1 MEKKLPIGMTDFRKL
16 IETNCYYVDK
26 TKFIEDILQDG
37 AEVNLFTRPRRFGK
51 SINLSMLKYFF
62 NKVGVAELERNRN
75 LFRGLYIEKSLA
87 FSKQGKYPVIYISF
101 KDIKSNS
108 FEEAIEDI
116 KNIMFRLFNEFS
128 YIKERLNEAEKNVFD
143 ISWLMKGNIS
153 QLKFSLKNLCDF
165 LEKYYSEKVII
176 LIDEYDTPLVN
187 AYEKGYYYDMLNFFK
202 VFYSSALK
210 DNDSLK
216 FGIMTGIIKV
226 TQAGIFSDLNNLK
239 INNILSNNYDEYFGF
254 TEKEVNEILSNFSIK
269 RDKKKEVK
277 NWYNGYKFGEKEIYN
292 PWSILNFISEK
303 KTLSFWL
310 NTSDN
315 FLIKD
320 ILKKADN
327 ELFEDLKKLFSG
339 DSIIKTVEQ
348 NLNLKDNLEN
358 NDIWNL
364 MLYSGYL
371 TINQNIVDNTYALKI
386 PNMEIRKFFKE
397 KFIDIFLGG
406 ENTIKNIE
414 KALETLSQDE
424 NGSSNLELEFSKIL
438 MKYPS
443 YFDLENNEKIYHILI
458 LGIMIGFD
466 SNYIVLS
473 NRESGHGRYD
483 LYIKNIKTQISYI
496 FEFKVAET
504 EEKLN
509 NSVDEAIT
517 QIEKQEYFSSF
528 QEDKVIYGI
537 GMAFYKKRV
546 KLKYLKI
553 RFK

>member
-1 MEKKLPIGMTDFRKL
+1 MEKKLPIGTADFRKL
-16 IETNCYYVDK
+16 IETNCYYIDK
-26 TKFIEDILQDG
+26 TKFIEDILNDG

-62 NKVGVAELERNRN
+62 YKTEVSKLERNKK
-75 LFRGLYIEKSLA
+75 LFKGLYIENSPA
-87 FSKQGKYPVIYISF
+87 FSEQGKYPVIYLSF
-101 KDIKSNS
+101 KDIKSDS

-116 KNIMFRLFNEFS
+116 KNIIFNLFNEFL
-128 YIKERLNEAEKNVFD
+128 YIKEKLNEAEKNVFD
-143 ISWLMKGNIS
+143 FSWLMKGNIS
-153 QLKFSLKNLCDF
+153 QLKFSLKNLSNF

-210 DNDSLK
+210 DNDNLR

-239 INNILSNNYDEYFGF
+239 INNILSKNYDEYFGF
-254 TEKEVNEILSNFSIK
+254 TEKEANKILSDFSINE
-269 RDKKKEVK
+269 DIKKEVK
-277 NWYNGYKFGEKEIYN
+277 SWYNGYKFGEKEIYN
-292 PWSILNFISEK
+292 PWSILNFIAEK
-303 KTLSFWL
+303 KILSFWL

-320 ILKKADN
+320 ILKKVDN
-327 ELFEDLKKLFSG
+327 DLFNDLKKLFAG
-339 DSIIKTVEQ
+339 NSIVKNIEQ
-348 NLNLKDNLEN
+348 NLNLKNDLEN

-371 TINQNIVDNTYALKI
+371 TIKENIVDNTYALKI
-386 PNMEIRKFFKE
+386 PNMEIKKFFKE
-397 KFIDIFLGG
+397 KFMDIFLGG
-406 ENTIKNIE
+406 ESTIKN
-414 KALETLSQDE
+414 LENSLERLYQDKE
-424 NGSSNLELEFSKIL
+424 GSNNLELVFNKIL

-443 YFDLENNEKIYHILI
+443 YFDLENNEKIYHTLI
-458 LGIMIGFD
+458 LGIMIAFD
-466 SNYIVLS
+466 KNYIVSS
-473 NRESGHGRYD
+473 NRESGYERYD

-496 FEFKVAET
+496 FEFKTAKA

-509 NSVDEAIT
+509 NSVNEAIN
-517 QIEKQEYFSSF
+517 QIKKREYSFDF
-528 QEDKVIYGI
+528 QEDKNIYGI

-553 RFK
+553 K

>member
-1 MEKKLPIGMTDFRKL
+1 MEKKLPIGTADFKKL
-16 IETNCYYVDK
+16 IETDCYYIDK
-26 TKFIEDILQDG
+26 TKFIEDILKDG

-62 NKVGVAELERNRN
+62 EIKEANKNKK
-75 LFRGLYIEKSLA
+75 LFENLYIKNSPA
-87 FSKQGKYPVIYISF
+87 FSEQGKYPVIYISF
-101 KDIKSNS
+101 KDIKSDS

-116 KNIMFRLFNEFS
+116 KNIIFNLFNEFS
-128 YIKERLNEAEKNVFD
+128 YIKEKLNEAEKNVFD
-143 ISWLMKGNIS
+143 FSWLMKGNIS
-153 QLKFSLKNLCDF
+153 QLKFSLKNLCNF
-165 LEKYYSEKVII
+165 LKKYYSEQVII
-176 LIDEYDTPLVN
+176 LVDEYDTPLVN

-210 DNDSLK
+210 DNNNLR

-254 TEKEVNEILSNFSIK
+254 TDKEVNKILSDFSING
-269 RDKKKEVK
+269 DIKKEVK

-303 KTLSFWL
+303 KILSFWL

-327 ELFEDLKKLFSG
+327 DLFNDLKKLFAG

-348 NLNLKDNLEN
+348 NLTLKNDLEN

-371 TINQNIVDNTYALKI
+371 TIKENIVDNTYALKI
-386 PNMEIRKFFKE
+386 PNMEIKKFFKE
-397 KFIDIFLGG
+397 KFMDIFLGG
-406 ENTIKNIE
+406 ESTIKN
-414 KALETLSQDE
+414 LESSLERLYQDKD
-424 NGSSNLELEFSKIL
+424 GSNNLELLFNKVL

-458 LGIMIGFD
+458 LGIMIAFD
-466 SNYIVLS
+466 KDYIVSS

-496 FEFKVAET
+496 FEFKVAGT

-509 NSVDEAIT
+509 NCVDEAIS
-517 QIEKQEYFSSF
+517 QIKKQEYISAF
-528 QEDKVIYGI
+528 QEDKFIYGI

-546 KLKYLKI
+546 KLKYFKI
-553 RFK
+553 K